1 MKLSR
6 TLLSAAIAA
15 AAFAAV
21 PASANTLTYQ
31 GVTFETMAV

>member
-6 TLLSAAIAA
+6 TLLATAIAA
-15 AAFAAV
+15 TMFAAV

-31 GVTFETMAV
+31 GVTFETL